1 MCVHPN
7 THVSTLPYGSL
18 CFRYGSSRR
27 AVVGLGTVASLAAIE
42 YPKLRIASV
51 HGQDGLSLQDQ
62 VTSMVLMRFTS
73 ISNVVSCT
81 R

>member
-7 THVSTLPYGSL
+7 THVSTLPHESL

-27 AVVGLGTVASLAAIE
+27 AVVGLGTVASLTAIE
-42 YPKLRIASV
+42 YPHLRIAPV

-62 VTSMVLMRFTS
+62 VTIVVLLRFRS
-73 ISNVVSCT
+73 ISNVV
-81 R
+81 